1 MDESKPALSTV
12 NVNVELW
19 QDMNVES
26 GSGLV
31 LRKTVQLF
39 CFLLQYLKD
48 AKSKHDL
55 LNSRHSTGG
64 GGLNACHA
72 HGVRSA

>member
-1 MDESKPALSTV
+1 
-12 NVNVELW
+12 
-19 QDMNVES
+19 
-26 GSGLV
+26 
-31 LRKTVQLF
+31 VQLF

-72 HGVRSA
+72 HGVPSA